1 MVALTWADGAARMPW
16 NSSRPTYIPGES
28 GLGYVAPMDRDNQ
41 PPGAASYSLE
51 LSEQEVLRYRLM
63 AARPAPTRSPSPTA

>member
-1 MVALTWADGAARMPW
+1 
-16 NSSRPTYIPGES
+16 
-28 GLGYVAPMDRDNQ
+28 MDRDNQ

-63 AARPAPTRSPSPTA
+63 AARPAPTRSPSPTAWRSPHPGKPAATSNGTKPPAMQPAT